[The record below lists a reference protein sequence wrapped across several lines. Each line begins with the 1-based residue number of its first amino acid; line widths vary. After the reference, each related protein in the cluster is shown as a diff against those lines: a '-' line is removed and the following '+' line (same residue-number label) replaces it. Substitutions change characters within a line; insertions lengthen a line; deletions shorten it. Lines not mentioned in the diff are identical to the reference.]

1 MDNDQKGDNKAK
13 KTWMMNDDLKGDN
26 KDQYTDKDQTVI
38 KKDQYT
44 DKDHTVITKING
56 NK

>member
-1 MDNDQKGDNKAK
+1 MDEDQNV
-13 KTWMMNDDLKGDN
+13 DN
-26 KDQYTDKDQTVI
+26 KDQYTDKDQNCD

-44 DKDHTVITKING
+44 GKDHTVITKING

>member
-1 MDNDQKGDNKAK
+1 MDEDQNV
-13 KTWMMNDDLKGDN
+13 DN
-26 KDQYTDKDQTVI
+26 KDQYTDKDQNCD

-44 DKDHTVITKING
+44 DKDHTVITKIND

>member
-1 MDNDQKGDNKAK
+1 MDEDQNV
-13 KTWMMNDDLKGDN
+13 DN
-26 KDQYTDKDQTVI
+26 KDQYTDKDQNCD

>member
-1 MDNDQKGDNKAK
+1 MDE
-13 KTWMMNDDLKGDN
+13 DLKGDN
-26 KDQYTDKDQTVI
+26 KDQYTDKDQNCD

>member
-1 MDNDQKGDNKAK
+1 MDEDQNV
-13 KTWMMNDDLKGDN
+13 DN
-26 KDQYTDKDQTVI
+26 KDQYTDEDQNCD

>member
-1 MDNDQKGDNKAK
+1 MDEDQNV
-13 KTWMMNDDLKGDN
+13 DN
-26 KDQYTDKDQTVI
+26 KDQYTDKDQNCD

-56 NK
+56 NKSKWGMGITKSKDE

>member
-1 MDNDQKGDNKAK
+1 MDEDQ
-13 KTWMMNDDLKGDN
+13 KGDN
-26 KDQYTDKDQTVI
+26 KDQYTDKDQN
-38 KKDQYT
+38 T